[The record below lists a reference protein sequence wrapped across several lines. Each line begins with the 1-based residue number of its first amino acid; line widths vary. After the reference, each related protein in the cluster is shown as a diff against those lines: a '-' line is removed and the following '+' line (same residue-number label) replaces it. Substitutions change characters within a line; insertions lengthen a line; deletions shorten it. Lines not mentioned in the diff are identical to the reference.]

1 MLISKNSLLVL
12 KDVHC
17 QEGKGPLPVA
27 ELEKEFEVPTFS
39 FNHVFV
45 TVEESRSQTLHEGL

>member
-1 MLISKNSLLVL
+1 M

-45 TVEESRSQTLHEGL
+45 TVEESCSQTLHEGL